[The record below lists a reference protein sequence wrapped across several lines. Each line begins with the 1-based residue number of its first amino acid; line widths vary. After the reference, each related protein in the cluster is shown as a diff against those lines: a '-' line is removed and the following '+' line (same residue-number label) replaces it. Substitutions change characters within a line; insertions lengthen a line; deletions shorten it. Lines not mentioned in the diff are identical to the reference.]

1 MKIVPTRIGVPFLS
15 RKRDNQQDAATRE
28 AIRKTASSTSD
39 PAATTDSEAPTV
51 VPKSSSLFVSL
62 PRDMFRK
69 PAPSQLV
76 QESTTNSSQTA
87 TPVIVQTRRPWR
99 KLLYIKQDYA
109 DDYVDDT
116 FLIELQKNTNVRMY
130 DYSTV
135 VLQTTVVTQHLS
147 SIMVFLAVFIN
158 LSNDSLTG
166 EVLICGSTILT
177 MVGFGFWDLLNYS
190 LRTPE
195 QRLKRWNLI
204 KGAVFFTLLL
214 FGLSPI
220 LRTLT
225 EDTSNDTIW
234 AMTTM
239 LFFCN
244 LAFHDYSAGNLTNIR
259 FPGSVSLNAAVLASV
274 LLASRL
280 DKNMSVFA
288 FLSFALEWFALFPI
302 MRRYLKRISTKAST
316 IITLVLAL
324 LAWVLFLYISHA
336 VAMIHVLGT
345 LFITFG
351 CPLWLIWIQRYKNEI
366 HGPWDE
372 ARPIVHRYFH

>member
-15 RKRDNQQDAATRE
+15 RRRDNQQEAAARE
-28 AIRKTASSTSD
+28 GIRKTASNTSD
-39 PAATTDSEAPTV
+39 PTIATDSDTPTV
-51 VPKSSSLFVSL
+51 APKSSSLFGTL

-69 PAPSQLV
+69 PAASQPTQPTTASSTQTVTPALV
-76 QESTTNSSQTA
+76 QA
-87 TPVIVQTRRPWR
+87 RKPWR

-116 FLIELQKNTNVRMY
+116 FLMELQKNTNVRMY

-135 VLQTTVVTQHLS
+135 VQQTTVVTQHLS

-158 LSNDSLTG
+158 LRRGSLTG
-166 EVLICGSTILT
+166 EALVWGSTTLT
-177 MVGFGFWDLLNYS
+177 MVGFGFWGLLNYS

-195 QRLKRWNLI
+195 QRVERWNLI

-225 EDTSNDTIW
+225 EDTSSDTIW
-234 AMTTM
+234 AMTVM
-239 LFFCN
+239 LFFGN
-244 LAFHDYSAGNLTNIR
+244 LAFHDYSTGNLTNIR
-259 FPGSVSLNAAVLASV
+259 FPGSVSLNAAVLAGV

-280 DKNMSVFA
+280 DSNMCVFA

-302 MRRYLKRISTKAST
+302 MRRYLKRISAKASM
-316 IITLVLAL
+316 IMTLVLAL
-324 LAWVLFLYISHA
+324 LAWVLFLDISQA

-372 ARPIVHRYFH
+372 ARPIVHRYFR